1 MLSVSIAPFF
11 LVSYIGYMNVIHP
24 KVQYSLTPFGRTLAP
39 IILMM
44 RDWDQESIIKRK
56 QAAREPVTSEI

>member
-1 MLSVSIAPFF
+1 
-11 LVSYIGYMNVIHP
+11 MNVIHP